1 VSGKNTPR
9 SVKRLRMLFVKMI
22 QDHQSGKT
30 PLKPAMLVKVA
41 DRIGVIDGFF
51 PKECL
56 ALERVREYGPRSCKT
71 APEEPD
77 EDDMVRQLREDILKR
92 RGDANPNS

>member
-1 VSGKNTPR
+1 MSGKNTPR

-30 PLKPAMLVKVA
+30 PLKPTMLMKVA

-56 ALERVREYGPRSCKT
+56 ALERVRSYGPRSSEV
-71 APEEPD
+71 APEEAEYDP
-77 EDDMVRQLREDILKR
+77 EVAELMERLKQNRE
-92 RGDANPNS
+92 G